1 MNTRDGIGNTLRG
14 IRRASRDGTVDGGT
28 RAQAKGAMMEKRG
41 ARRASWAAV
50 GLICL
55 AGAAGAAGAV
65 PAENPVAAL
74 EQRLTTASERD
85 QTGILN
91 ELAALLAR
99 RDPKRALGLGERAR
113 VLAEKHGDVRG
124 QALACKNVGL
134 SLMVLERSAEGLPHM
149 QRATELFAGLGDRP
163 EQARTL
169 GYCGMLLSEL
179 GRLWPSVDAVQAA
192 LAVFRELGD
201 TKGMAAA
208 TNNLGV
214 LLNSLG
220 DYQKALEYN
229 LESLRLEESLG
240 RKIGI
245 ANNLNSVGNIY
256 SQLGDHLKARDY
268 YTRALPLFEE
278 LGEKAG
284 AAKVLNNIGNTY
296 EKVAQDDEALKYFQR
311 SLAIGSEMKVRTVE
325 AEALNNIG
333 IVLKKRQRY
342 DEALRQYLRVVELK
356 KEIGAL
362 ADLAGTY
369 HNIAEIHLLER
380 RPDEALAVLAK
391 ALAIG
396 KETRSHETLD
406 TVYRLMAQCYELKG
420 DFRNAYESQVLS
432 SEARATMLDEQ
443 RNRKIAELQEKYD
456 ADARKRQI
464 DLLSKDNELL
474 KKDREIGRLAM
485 SRTRLVA
492 GLLLAVSALAVAA
505 ILLFFRRFRYLIT
518 FWKKRSYVGHY
529 KIVDTIASGGM
540 GVVYRAVDLSQGGRP
555 FAVKVIREELS
566 SDPTV
571 RQRFVNEAA
580 IVDQLHHPN
589 IVRIFE
595 RGEHDGKLFIAMEL
609 LDGPSLADVIKSG
622 KAFPVPD
629 CLDVMAQLADA
640 LAKIHSKGIVHRD
653 LKPENVVLVETDGR
667 KNVVKLLDFGL
678 ATTHSLTRLTQTGM
692 ILGTISYLS
701 PEQITDR
708 SVTAASDL
716 YSLGVVIYELLTLEK
731 PFLGETTVDI
741 IKQILD
747 REPVAPVRF
756 RSDIPAPLNDLL
768 LELLSKDPA
777 SRPNEAALAS
787 RVEELRLA
795 VAPSA

>member
-1 MNTRDGIGNTLRG
+1 L
-14 IRRASRDGTVDGGT
+14 
-28 RAQAKGAMMEKRG
+28 
-41 ARRASWAAV
+41 
-50 GLICL
+50 L
-55 AGAAGAAGAV
+55 GAALLLFLVAAAS
-65 PAENPVAAL
+65 PAQVDSPVTAL
-74 EQRLTTASERD
+74 EQRLTTAPEKD
-85 QTGILN
+85 QAGILN
-91 ELAALLAR
+91 ELASLLAR
-99 RDPKRALGLGERAR
+99 REPKRALELAQRALA
-113 VLAEKHGDVRG
+113 LAERHGDLSG
-124 QALACKNVGL
+124 QAHAHKNQGF
-134 SLMVLERSAEGLPHM
+134 SLLVLEKSAEGLPHM
-149 QRATELFAGLGDRP
+149 QKANELFVALGDRP
-163 EQARTL
+163 EVARTL
-169 GYCGMLLSEL
+169 GYVGLLQAAS
-179 GRLWPSVDAVQAA
+179 GKLWPAIDAAQGA
-192 LAVFRELGD
+192 LAIFRELGD

-214 LLNSLG
+214 RFNTVG

-229 LESLRLEESLG
+229 LESLRLEETLG

-245 ANNLNSVGNIY
+245 ANNLNSIGNTY
-256 SQLGDHLKARDY
+256 SQLGDHLKARDS

-278 LGEKAG
+278 LGEKARF
-284 AAKVLNNIGNTY
+284 AKVLNNIGNTY
-296 EKVAQDDEALKYFQR
+296 EKLGQDDEALKYFER
-311 SLAIGSEMKVRTVE
+311 SLAMGREIEVRTVE

-342 DEALRQYLRVVELK
+342 DEALRQYFRVAELK
-356 KEIGAL
+356 KGIGAL

-369 HNIAEIHLLER
+369 HNIAEIHLLEK

-396 KETRSHETLD
+396 KETKSNETLD
-406 TVYRLMAQCYELKG
+406 TVYRLMAQCYESKG
-420 DFRNAYESQVLS
+420 DFRNAYESEVLS
-432 SEARATMLDEQ
+432 SEARAAMLDAQ
-443 RNRKIAELQEKYD
+443 RSRKIAELQERYD

-464 DLLSKDNELL
+464 DLLGKDNELL
-474 KKDREIGRLAM
+474 KKDGEIRRLALG
-485 SRTRLVA
+485 RARLVA

-505 ILLFFRRFRYLIT
+505 TVLFFRRFRYLIT

-540 GVVYRAVDLSQGGRP
+540 GVVYRAVDVSQGARP

-609 LDGPSLADVIKSG
+609 LDGPSLADLIKSG
-622 KAFPVPD
+622 KAFPVSD
-629 CLDVMAQLADA
+629 CLNVMAQLADA

-653 LKPENVVLVETDGR
+653 LKPENVVLVEAEGR
-667 KNVVKLLDFGL
+667 KNAVKLLDFGL

-716 YSLGVVIYELLTLEK
+716 YALGVVAYELLTFEK
-731 PFLGETTVDI
+731 PFLGETPVDI

-747 REPVAPVRF
+747 REPVAPARF
-756 RSDIPAPLNDLL
+756 RSDIPPALNDLL

-777 SRPNEAALAS
+777 SRPNETALAI
-787 RVEELRLA
+787 RLEELRLA
-795 VAPSA
+795 HPPAA